1 MSRKVQKTHQF
12 NLRKSNTRVL
22 MANNQEAK
30 VFGETNRLRVD
41 IKGHMSRINFTVIEG
56 CEYDILLGMDYF
68 NKTRVGIFPSERLLK
83 FPNGYVF
90 LDEHKNGRIDWDLE
104 EDLGLNELF
113 NVHTVV

>member
-1 MSRKVQKTHQF
+1 MVMLGDERTDNNKLMIIGGEIIVVYLKRIVLDLEASISIMSRDIQKTHQF

-30 VFGETNRLRVD
+30 VFGETNRLRIN

-68 NKTRVGIFPSERLLK
+68 NKTRVGIFHS
-83 FPNGYVF
+83 
-90 LDEHKNGRIDWDLE
+90 
-104 EDLGLNELF
+104 
-113 NVHTVV
+113 